1 MTISSEDR
9 VDPGTHP
16 LREKQR
22 PQPGPLLLRI
32 IPLQLSA
39 GRSRVVLERALRSSK
54 SFRWTI
60 ISGFFEPL
68 FYLLAMGTGIGALI
82 GTIEGPTGPVA
93 YAAYIAPGLL
103 ATSAMNGAI
112 FDSTVNVFFKLRY
125 AKTYDA
131 MLATSLGPM
140 DVALGEIGWAL
151 GRGALYATAFE
162 LVMLAMGLIHSWWA
176 LLVVPA
182 AILIALGFAAV
193 GMAVTT
199 FLKTFQHLDW
209 VMTAV
214 MPMFLFST
222 TFNPLGVYPRAVQ
235 ILVEFLPL
243 YHGIELMRGLTLGA
257 VGIGMLGHAAYFVVM
272 AIGGVLFVSRRLE
285 KLLLT

>member
-1 MTISSEDR
+1 MAITETR
-9 VDPGTHP
+9 GHP
-16 LREKQR
+16 LRERGQR
-22 PQPGPLLLRI
+22 PMPGPLVLRI
-32 IPLQLSA
+32 VPLQLSA
-39 GRSRVVLERALRSSK
+39 GRSRVVLERALLTSRA
-54 SFRWTI
+54 FRWAI

-82 GTIEGPTGPVA
+82 GTVQGPLGPVG

-162 LVMLAMGLIHSWWA
+162 IVMLAMGLVHSWWA
-176 LLVVPA
+176 LIVVPV

-209 VMTAV
+209 VTTAI

-222 TFNPLGVYPRAVQ
+222 TFYPLAVYPRGVQ
-235 ILVEFLPL
+235 IIVECLPL

-272 AIGGVLFVSRRLE
+272 AVVGVLLVARRLE
-285 KLLLT
+285 KLLLR